1 MDVAKTCKYD
11 WKCTFSLLDGC
22 LLRTFSLAVSYFNYK
37 SMKTTGTLIATNKLK
52 VNQFRIIK
60 FKSVETLNFITWK
73 GTDHSNQEGNTKIK
87 PSYAFQCFSPG
98 VEIRIFIQF
107 GTGSHIFLKLLV
119 CSVNNDILL
128 IIHVAFIILQMS
140 DFLRLALDVY
150 VFTRY
155 GHNTR
160 KIQT

>member
-1 MDVAKTCKYD
+1 MIGNVD
-11 WKCTFSLLDGC
+11 FHC

-98 VEIRIFIQF
+98 VEIRILSSL
-107 GTGSHIFLKLLV
+107 GLAVTYFLNCLCAV
-119 CSVNNDILL
+119 
-128 IIHVAFIILQMS
+128 
-140 DFLRLALDVY
+140 
-150 VFTRY
+150 
-155 GHNTR
+155 
-160 KIQT
+160 

>member
-1 MDVAKTCKYD
+1 MAKSFRVLYVA
-11 WKCTFSLLDGC
+11 S
-22 LLRTFSLAVSYFNYK
+22 
-37 SMKTTGTLIATNKLK
+37 
-52 VNQFRIIK
+52 
-60 FKSVETLNFITWK
+60 E
-73 GTDHSNQEGNTKIK
+73 IK
-87 PSYAFQCFSPG
+87 PFLNETYVSDIVRKLPQEMQEKG
-98 VEIRIFIQF
+98 VEIRILIQF
-107 GTGSHIFLKLLV
+107 GTGSQVFLILPV

-155 GHNTR
+155 GHNTG